1 MSPNS
6 KVFEL
11 NLRTRVQFES
21 SLSFTDWFQKDSKS
35 KLHWKKYDRIS
46 SKIVKILFLFSQNQ
60 QKNPFR
66 IRVDNKLLEIKL
78 ENLNQRPSLRW
89 NSIIFISP
97 SLSLSQ
103 WTKNP
108 QSLPFICN
116 QWKNWLNFVNSNRFW
131 SCFYFQTLL
140 CLYYQSFWYCN
151 AIIIIS

>member
-1 MSPNS
+1 MENIPIHIEFNVISKKKRRIELSPNS

-97 SLSLSQ
+97 SLSLS
-103 WTKNP
+103 
-108 QSLPFICN
+108 
-116 QWKNWLNFVNSNRFW
+116 
-131 SCFYFQTLL
+131 
-140 CLYYQSFWYCN
+140 
-151 AIIIIS
+151 ISMNKKSSELTIYL